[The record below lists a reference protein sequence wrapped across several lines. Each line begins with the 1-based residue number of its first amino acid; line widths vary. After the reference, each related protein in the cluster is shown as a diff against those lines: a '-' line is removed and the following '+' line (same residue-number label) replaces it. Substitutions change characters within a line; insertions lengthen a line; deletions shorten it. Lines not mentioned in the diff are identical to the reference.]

1 MVSFA
6 KLYMD
11 DLADGIGHVPRSTIR
26 ATNSTAIY
34 SVWVALRT
42 LSLEAID
49 VDQHILYSPVETV

>member
-1 MVSFA
+1 
-6 KLYMD
+6 MD

-42 LSLEAID
+42 LSLETID